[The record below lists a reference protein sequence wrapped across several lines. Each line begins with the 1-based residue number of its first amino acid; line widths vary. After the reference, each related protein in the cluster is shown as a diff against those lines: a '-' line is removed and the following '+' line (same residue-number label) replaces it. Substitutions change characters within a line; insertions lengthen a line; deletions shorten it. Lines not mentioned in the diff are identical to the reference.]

1 MFKDQKLID
10 ILNNGGI
17 AVIPTDT
24 IYGIVGDALN
34 KKTVE
39 RIYKIK
45 KRTPEK
51 PLIILIS
58 EYTDLE
64 KFGILINSYQKKFLS
79 KYWPGPVS
87 VALPSKLSSLKYLDR
102 GTGYLAFRMPNNK
115 DLQTLISNTRPIVAP
130 SANPE
135 GETPASNIKMA
146 TKYFGKKID
155 YYLDEGHIES
165 PASTL
170 VLLEKDKYIVLREG
184 VIKIK

>member
-1 MFKDQKLID
+1 MFDDNKLIN
-10 ILNNGGI
+10 IINKGGV

-24 IYGIVGDALN
+24 IYGVVGDALN
-34 KKTVE
+34 QKTVE

-58 EYTDLE
+58 GYSDLD
-64 KFGILINSYQKKFLS
+64 KFKIKINSYQKNFLS

-87 VALPSKLSSLKYLDR
+87 VALPSSSVKLKYLDR
-102 GTGYLAFRMPNNK
+102 GTGYLAFRMPNDK
-115 DLQTLISNTRPIVAP
+115 KIRDLVIKANPLVAP

-135 GETPASNIKMA
+135 GEDPAINIEMA
-146 TKYFGKKID
+146 EKYFGKKID
-155 YYLDEGHIES
+155 YYLDEGHVKN

-184 VIKIK
+184 AIKIK